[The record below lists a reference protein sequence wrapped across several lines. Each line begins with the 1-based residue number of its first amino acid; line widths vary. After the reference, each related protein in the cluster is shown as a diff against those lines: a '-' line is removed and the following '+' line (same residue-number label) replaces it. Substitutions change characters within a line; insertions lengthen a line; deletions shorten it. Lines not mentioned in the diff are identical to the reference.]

1 MGTLKNQD
9 WRKRHDV
16 TEANLLDCI
25 NMLKAIATKEKIS
38 LDQVIKI
45 YEISVQNR
53 HIDAYIDDGD
63 IKDEQLSGLSNYLDE
78 ITNGSGITVTLLSEQ
93 E

>member
-16 TEANLLDCI
+16 TEASLLNCI